1 MPAGDTVVAS
11 VEFAISDTDVSTWI
25 VNPTTEMNSVVTTED
40 FDSSNFHVAREFQ
53 QDRVVPRVVNGYVL
67 KPDILAV
74 SEKHSVGASN
84 TFFALGVDDITAVND
99 SLACNRNIL
108 STIGE
113 N

>member
-1 MPAGDTVVAS
+1 MPAGDAVVAS
-11 VEFAISDTDVSTWI
+11 VEFAISDTDVATWI
-25 VNPTTEMNSVVTTED
+25 VDPTTEMNSVVTAED

-53 QDRVVPRVVNGYVL
+53 QDRIVPRFVNGYVP
-67 KPDILAV
+67 KRDVLAV
-74 SEKHSVGASN
+74 SEKHGVRAAN
-84 TFFALGVDDITAVND
+84 TLFALGVDDITAVND

>member
-1 MPAGDTVVAS
+1 MPTGDAIVAS
-11 VEFAISDTDVSTWI
+11 VEFAITDGDVATWI
-25 VNPTTEMNSVVTTED
+25 VNPTTEMNCVVTTED

-53 QDRVVPRVVNGYVL
+53 QDRIVPRVVNGYVL
-67 KPDILAV
+67 KPDVLAV
-74 SEKHSVGASN
+74 SEKHCVRAAN